1 MRSATRAGNP
11 RRHLRQKRK
20 QGMEVKNAIGNEE
33 LLQMYRRMV
42 SIRAFEETLS
52 GLFSKGLLGGTSHFC
67 IGQESCA
74 VGVISAARDEDW
86 LVSNHRGHGHLLA
99 RGLDIAR
106 VMGELMGKLN
116 GYCGGRG
123 GSQHLCAMDRC
134 FLGTNGITGGG
145 IPIATGAALALKYRK
160 SENVAIA
167 FFGDGASNQGTF
179 HESLNMASL
188 WKLPVLFV
196 CENNLYGMSNP
207 VSKSCASG
215 TIAVRAPAYA
225 MRGECHDGFDV
236 ELVHRVAGA
245 ALERVRS
252 GEGPELLELMTYRQC
267 GHSKNDARVYRSREE
282 EAEMAKRDC
291 LLLTA
296 ASLRQRGFSQADI
309 DAADATARQE
319 VAQAAEI
326 AQAAPTGGREHALSG
341 LFA

>member
-1 MRSATRAGNP
+1 MND
-11 RRHLRQKRK
+11 L
-20 QGMEVKNAIGNEE
+20 IGNSD
-33 LLQMYRRMV
+33 LLRMYRRMV
-42 SIRAFEETLS
+42 SIRAFEESLS
-52 GLFSKGLLGGTSHFC
+52 DMFGKGLLGGTSHFC

-74 VGVISAARDEDW
+74 VGVISAARDDDW
-86 LVSNHRGHGHLLA
+86 LISNHRGHGHLLA

-106 VMGELMGKLN
+106 VMGELMGKLS

-123 GSQHLCAMDRC
+123 GSQHLSAMDHC

-160 SENVAIA
+160 SSSIAIV

-215 TIAVRAPAYA
+215 SVAVRAQAYA
-225 MRGECHDGFDV
+225 MRGETHDGFDV
-236 ELVHRVAGA
+236 ELVHRVAGEA
-245 ALERVRS
+245 IARIRD
-252 GEGPELLELMTYRQC
+252 GQGPELLELMTYRQC
-267 GHSKNDARVYRSREE
+267 GHSKNDARVYRTREE
-282 EAEMAKRDC
+282 EARMAERDC

-296 ASLRQRGFSQADI
+296 ASLRQRGISQEDI
-309 DAADATARQE
+309 DAAAEAARLD
-319 VAQAAEI
+319 VAAAAE
-326 AQAAPTGGREHALSG
+326 AAMAAPTGGREHALDG

>member
-1 MRSATRAGNP
+1 VAP
-11 RRHLRQKRK
+11 R
-20 QGMEVKNAIGNEE
+20 GKNALRRWRHDERKHGMNDLISSSD
-33 LLQMYRRMV
+33 LLHMYQRMV

-74 VGVISAARDEDW
+74 VGVISAARESDW

-106 VMGELMGKLN
+106 VMGELMGKLS

-160 SENVAIA
+160 SDNVAIA

-225 MRGECHDGFDV
+225 MHGETHDGFDV
-236 ELVHRVAGA
+236 ELVHEVTSA
-245 ALERVRS
+245 ALARVRA
-252 GEGPELLELMTYRQC
+252 GQGPELLELITYRQC

-282 EAEMAKRDC
+282 EAHMAERDC

-296 ASLRQRGFSQADI
+296 KSLRQRGVSQEDI
-309 DAADATARQE
+309 AAAAEAARQD
-319 VAQAAEI
+319 VAAAAE
-326 AQAAPTGGREHALSG
+326 AALAAPAGGREHALDG